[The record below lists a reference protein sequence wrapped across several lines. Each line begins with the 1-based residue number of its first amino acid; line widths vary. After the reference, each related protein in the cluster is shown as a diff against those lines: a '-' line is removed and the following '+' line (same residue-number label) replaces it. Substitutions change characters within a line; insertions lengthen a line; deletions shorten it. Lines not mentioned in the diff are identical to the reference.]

1 MGVSF
6 EGALVTATLVCGLI
20 WLVDAY
26 FFAPRRR
33 VAAEE
38 GDAAETGAS
47 ASLQSVSDPTLVEY
61 ARSFFPVLLIVLVLR
76 SFIAEP
82 FRIPS
87 ESMLPTLQVGDFI
100 VVNKFSYGVRLPV
113 LHTEIL
119 ETGEPERGDVVVFR
133 YPRNPGVNYIK
144 RIVGLPG
151 DRIAY
156 YNRRLFVNGEP
167 VSIERVGPYMPPGS
181 DASESP
187 LVEFRETLGGGHSMV
202 LDPSGHSLEGE
213 FVVPQDSYF
222 VMGDNRDHSND
233 SRRWGAVP
241 EANLVGEAEMIWM
254 HWDWSEGG
262 IGWSRIGNMIE

>member
-1 MGVSF
+1 MGISF
-6 EGALVTATLVCGLI
+6 EGALVTATLACGLI

-26 FFAPRRR
+26 VFAPRRR
-33 VAAEE
+33 AAAQQGEVKE
-38 GDAAETGAS
+38 GDGTPT
-47 ASLQSVSDPTLVEY
+47 QPVSDPTLVEY
-61 ARSFFPVLLIVLVLR
+61 ARSFFPVLLVVLVLR

-87 ESMLPTLQVGDFI
+87 ESMLPTLEVGDFI
-100 VVNKFSYGVRLPV
+100 VVNKFSYGIRLPV
-113 LHTEIL
+113 LHTEVV

-133 YPRNPGVNYIK
+133 YPRNPDVNYIK

-156 YNRRLFVNGEP
+156 FNRRLFVNGDPIP
-167 VSIERVGPYMPPGS
+167 VDRVGPYYPPGS
-181 DASESP
+181 EASDAP
-187 LVEFRETLGGGHSMV
+187 LVEFREGLGGGHSMV
-202 LDPSGHSLEGE
+202 LDPSGRSLEGE

>member
-1 MGVSF
+1 MGISF
-6 EGALVTATLVCGLI
+6 EGALVTATAVCGLI

-26 FFAPRRR
+26 LFAPRRR
-33 VAAEE
+33 AAAAPSEVGE
-38 GDAAETGAS
+38 GADSKPA
-47 ASLQSVSDPTLVEY
+47 QPVSDPTVVEY

-100 VVNKFSYGVRLPV
+100 VVNKFAYGLRLPV
-113 LHTEIL
+113 LHTQIL

-133 YPRNPGVNYIK
+133 YPRNPDVNYIK

-156 YNRRLFVNGEP
+156 YDRRLFVNGEP
-167 VSIERVGPYMPPGS
+167 VVVEREGSYTPPGS
-181 DASESP
+181 AASEAP
-187 LVEFRETLGGGHSMV
+187 LVEFHEQLGGGHSVV
-202 LDPSGHSLEGE
+202 LDPAGRSLEGK

>member
-26 FFAPRRR
+26 FFAARRR
-33 VAAEE
+33 AAAGE
-38 GDAAETGAS
+38 GEAATAEA
-47 ASLQSVSDPTLVEY
+47 VSDPTLVEY

-133 YPRNPGVNYIK
+133 YPRNPSINYIK

-167 VSIERVGPYMPPGS
+167 VPIERVGPYTPAGS
-181 DASESP
+181 DVSGVP
-187 LVEFRETLGGGHSMV
+187 LIEFREKLGGGGHSIV
-202 LDPSGHSLEGE
+202 LDPSGRSPEGE
-213 FVVPQDSYF
+213 FVVPQNSYF

>member
-1 MGVSF
+1 MEITF
-6 EGALVTATLVCGLI
+6 EGVLVAATLVCGLV
-20 WLVDAY
+20 WLIDAY
-26 FFAPRRR
+26 FFAGRRR
-33 VAAEE
+33 GGGREADGAGEPAA
-38 GDAAETGAS
+38 
-47 ASLQSVSDPTLVEY
+47 DPAIVEY

-76 SFIAEP
+76 SFVAEP

-113 LHTEIL
+113 LHTKVID
-119 ETGEPERGDVVVFR
+119 TGAPERGDVVVFR
-133 YPRNPGVNYIK
+133 YPRNPSVNYIK

-156 YNRRLFVNGEP
+156 YNRRLFVNGTP
-167 VSIERVGPYMPPGS
+167 VSMERVGPYLPPGA
-181 DASESP
+181 DDVEEPLIRYRES
-187 LVEFRETLGGGHSMV
+187 LDGGGHALA
-202 LDPSGHSLEGE
+202 LDPSGRSLEGE
-213 FVVPQDSYF
+213 FAVPEGEYF

-233 SRRWGAVP
+233 SRRWGGVP

-254 HWDWSEGG
+254 HWDWNGGG